1 MILMVSA
8 CSRDEVVRKD
18 GLVQPE
24 GFLSKPV
31 GPSLLYH
38 SLLQVLRPDLAGEGA
53 HDGRP
58 GLREG
63 DLARLEGA
71 RILLVEDN
79 ANNREVALDFL
90 AAAKVHVEV
99 AVHGGDAVRM
109 VRDFDYDLVLM
120 DIAMPGID
128 GFTATRQ
135 IRALGGRDALPIVAM
150 TAHAMAGDRELSL
163 AAGMNDHV
171 TKPIDPE
178 ALFKALLRW
187 IAPSRLARPAMVAPV
202 PPAAQPAA
210 PVLGEPPLPQ
220 VAGVEWDKAL
230 ASVDYKRERLYK
242 RLRGF
247 VQEYRQSPQVVRDA
261 LASGQFDPLQ
271 SLVHNLK
278 SSAVYVGANALS
290 ALSGTIE
297 QALRAGEDERAQALA
312 PELLKMLEPLLSA
325 LAGVEAPPS
334 APESAAG
341 RCGAPDAPPGH
352 AAAGRRC
359 PGRRRA
365 ARIAGRAARS
375 RARREAGH
383 GPARGRRT

>member
-1 MILMVSA
+1 M
-8 CSRDEVVRKD
+8 
-18 GLVQPE
+18 
-24 GFLSKPV
+24 
-31 GPSLLYH
+31 
-38 SLLQVLRPDLAGEGA
+38 
-53 HDGRP
+53 
-58 GLREG
+58 
-63 DLARLEGA
+63 
-71 RILLVEDN
+71 
-79 ANNREVALDFL
+79 ALDFL

-150 TAHAMAGDRELSL
+150 TAHAMAGDRRTEPGGRDERPRDQADRSGSAVQG
-163 AAGMNDHV
+163 AA
-171 TKPIDPE
+171 
-178 ALFKALLRW
+178 ALDRA
-187 IAPSRLARPAMVAPV
+187 VAPGASGHGGAG
-202 PPAAQPAA
+202 AACRCQPRRSWA
-210 PVLGEPPLPQ
+210 EPPLPQ

-334 APESAAG
+334 APESALG